1 MLKEKISSM
10 SQNRQI
16 IINVGS
22 NLEYINFYE
31 HDNYLEL
38 YKIIINTFKNFR
50 NKYRR
55 YGRKNTQVDQN

>member
-1 MLKEKISSM
+1 M